1 MAMTTENYR
10 LQLVSLL
17 PRGTIWE
24 QAFSDESV
32 MGQLMMA
39 MADSLSRAD
48 DKAEQLIEEA
58 DPRQTTLLF
67 RQWLSVWGVPS
78 DCIRAFVESLT
89 DEKLRQILVKKI
101 QGVGLSSRA
110 FLIGLAAEMGAE
122 ASIEE
127 KRAFKC
133 RSRVDQRLYS
143 KEWRTHWFF
152 VVLHDD
158 SGKSVNFSCRSRVNE
173 RLATWGNSALECLI
187 KEFCPAHTKV
197 RFIYSE

>member
-1 MAMTTENYR
+1 MVGCVGCSQR
-10 LQLVSLL
+10 LH
-17 PRGTIWE
+17 P
-24 QAFSDESV
+24 
-32 MGQLMMA
+32 
-39 MADSLSRAD
+39 
-48 DKAEQLIEEA
+48 
-58 DPRQTTLLF
+58 
-67 RQWLSVWGVPS
+67 
-78 DCIRAFVESLT
+78 AFVESLT

-158 SGKSVNFSCRSRVNE
+158 SGKPVNFSCRSRVNE

>member
-10 LQLVSLL
+10 LQLASLL

-32 MGQLMMA
+32 MGQLMTA

-67 RQWLSVWGVPS
+67 RQWLSVCGVPS

-158 SGKSVNFSCRSRVNE
+158 SGKPVNFSCRSRVNE

>member
-10 LQLVSLL
+10 LQLASLL

-32 MGQLMMA
+32 MGQLMTA

-101 QGVGLSSRA
+101 QGVGLSSA
-110 FLIGLAAEMGAE
+110 PF
-122 ASIEE
+122 
-127 KRAFKC
+127 
-133 RSRVDQRLYS
+133 
-143 KEWRTHWFF
+143 
-152 VVLHDD
+152 
-158 SGKSVNFSCRSRVNE
+158 
-173 RLATWGNSALECLI
+173 
-187 KEFCPAHTKV
+187 
-197 RFIYSE
+197 

>member
-24 QAFSDESV
+24 QAFSDECV
-32 MGQLMMA
+32 MGQLMTA

-158 SGKSVNFSCRSRVNE
+158 SGKPVNFSCRSRVNE

>member
-32 MGQLMMA
+32 MGQLMTA

-78 DCIRAFVESLT
+78 DCIRAYVESLT

-158 SGKSVNFSCRSRVNE
+158 SGKPVNFSCRSRVNE

>member
-10 LQLVSLL
+10 LQLASLL
-17 PRGTIWE
+17 PRGAIWE

-32 MGQLMMA
+32 MGQLMTA

-78 DCIRAFVESLT
+78 DCIRAFVEALT

-158 SGKSVNFSCRSRVNE
+158 SGKPVNFSCRSRVNE

>member
-32 MGQLMMA
+32 MGQLMTA

-158 SGKSVNFSCRSRVNE
+158 SGKPVNFSCRSRVNE